1 MSSDSA
7 LGIVAAEVFSDNR
20 EAWSGDHSMDPDHVP
35 GVLFTSRALKVPAP
49 GLQQLAGVDP
59 RRVRCDGLPRPEA
72 DAVMFGSRVK
82 LDKALLAKLKRYS
95 DLAGYSSVEEF
106 ITHALEKEIAQ
117 LEGAE
122 SEQELKKKLKGLG
135 YLS

>member
-1 MSSDSA
+1 
-7 LGIVAAEVFSDNR
+7 
-20 EAWSGDHSMDPDHVP
+20 
-35 GVLFTSRALKVPAP
+35 
-49 GLQQLAGVDP
+49 
-59 RRVRCDGLPRPEA
+59 
-72 DAVMFGSRVK
+72 MFGSRVK
-82 LDKALLAKLKRYS
+82 LDKALLAKIKRYS

-122 SEQELKKKLKGLG
+122 SEQELKKRLKGLG